1 MLKDA
6 KGYFFVILG
15 ATFLGTMG
23 VLGKLAYFYE
33 PEPLTVVT
41 FRGLIASAILFM
53 IIGIFNRSYL
63 KIRIKDIPFFCLY
76 GFMSVTLAFILFFY
90 AIKFINVAVATILV
104 YTFPA
109 LIVLFSTVILK
120 ERFTKHKLI
129 ALLITF
135 LGSALVAQVYNVSNL
150 RLNLKGILCSLG
162 CAVAASLYS
171 IFGKLSLRKYNSWT
185 VVTYALGFGTLFLLL
200 FRGPQPLLYARYPAM
215 GWILLFTLAIVP
227 TVLGYSS
234 YTRGLNYLEAGRA
247 GIMATWEIVVASFL
261 AFIVLSEKLRV
272 PQILGAL
279 LIFWGI
285 VIIRKK
291 NKD

>member
-1 MLKDA
+1 
-6 KGYFFVILG
+6 
-15 ATFLGTMG
+15 
-23 VLGKLAYFYE
+23 
-33 PEPLTVVT
+33 
-41 FRGLIASAILFM
+41 
-53 IIGIFNRSYL
+53 
-63 KIRIKDIPFFCLY
+63 
-76 GFMSVTLAFILFFY
+76 MSVTLAFILFFY